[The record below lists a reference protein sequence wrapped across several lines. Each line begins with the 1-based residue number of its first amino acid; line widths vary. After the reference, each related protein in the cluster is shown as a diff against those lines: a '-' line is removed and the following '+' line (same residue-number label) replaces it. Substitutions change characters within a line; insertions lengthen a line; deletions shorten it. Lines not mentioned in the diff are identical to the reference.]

1 MRTRSQSV
9 AEELRTF
16 ILEGELAPGT
26 HLQEIPLA
34 EKLQVSRTPIRAA
47 LATLETEGL
56 LSYVPKRG
64 YQVRSFSIDD
74 IVDVYQVRSVLEAY
88 AASQC
93 AARGMTGAL
102 LEALEDSLKVGD
114 RILAKGVLD
123 PADLPDYRAMNA
135 RFHQG
140 IIRGSGSST
149 TAELVLQTRRIPLV
163 SDRIILW
170 HDYWLIQRSH
180 DDHHRVL
187 DAIRQR
193 QPERAG
199 AIMREHVYFMSQVV
213 RDHLIV
219 NYQGGAD
226 AALPR
231 VSDLPVQTPRLAR
244 KK

>member
-9 AEELRTF
+9 ADQLRNF
-16 ILEGELAPGT
+16 ILQGDLAPGT

-34 EKLQVSRTPIRAA
+34 ERLQVSRTPVRAA

-64 YQVRSFSIDD
+64 YEVRSFGIDD
-74 IVDVYQVRSVLEAY
+74 IVDVYQVRSILEGY

-102 LEALEDSLKVGD
+102 LEALENSLKVGD
-114 RILAKGVLD
+114 RILAKGRLD
-123 PADLPDYRAMNA
+123 PADLPDYRAMNS
-135 RFHQG
+135 RFHEG
-140 IIRGSGSST
+140 IIRGSGSDT

-170 HDYWLIQRSH
+170 QDYWLIQRSH

-213 RDHLIV
+213 RDYLTV
-219 NYQGGAD
+219 NYEGGVKAGQSLLAD
-226 AALPR
+226 LRVYDSRAAK
-231 VSDLPVQTPRLAR
+231 A
-244 KK
+244 K